1 MSDEPRKT
9 VRLTRTGLGE
19 YEATNDR
26 GGVIA
31 LGSGDST
38 DFTPVELLLVAL
50 AGCSAVDVD
59 HMTSRRADPDSF
71 EVVASGVRTDDSR
84 LVDLDVR
91 FRLVFPA
98 GPEGDAARAR
108 IPAALRASHARDC
121 TVSRTVEAGTPVRM
135 VSEPA

>member
-71 EVVASGVRTDDSR
+71 
-84 LVDLDVR
+84 
-91 FRLVFPA
+91 
-98 GPEGDAARAR
+98 
-108 IPAALRASHARDC
+108 
-121 TVSRTVEAGTPVRM
+121 
-135 VSEPA
+135 